1 MSMTSQDSPTP
12 QANTKR
18 ENPWYNLIF
27 NIGAPIL
34 LLTKGADWL
43 PFLSPQLVLVI
54 ALLFPI
60 GYFIYDL
67 NKRKKVN
74 GISILGFIS
83 VLLTGGIGLLKL
95 SPMVFAIKE
104 TALPLL
110 IGLAVV
116 ASLKTKNP
124 MIKMFLYNPSVMDV
138 PKIDAHLDTPEKQQG
153 FKRIIRNCT
162 LIFASSFLV
171 SAAVNFVVTRMIV
184 HTDPRGGAEAE
195 AAFNAEIGTQ
205 TWVTWVV
212 MTVLTLPLMVASMWY
227 LFKGI
232 KEVTGLGMDDVLIDA
247 KKPEPKPAESTDA

>member
-1 MSMTSQDSPTP
+1 MSDASPESSPATAP
-12 QANTKR
+12 VPAR
-18 ENPWYNLIF
+18 ENPWFNLIF
-27 NIGAPIL
+27 NLAAPIL

-43 PFLSPQLVLVI
+43 PFLTPAQVLII
-54 ALLFPI
+54 ALLFPV

-67 NKRKKVN
+67 QKRKKVN

-95 SPMVFAIKE
+95 SPFVFALKE

-110 IGLAVV
+110 IGAAVV
-116 ASLKTKNP
+116 ISLKTKTP
-124 MIKMFLYNPSVMDV
+124 MIKLFLYNPSVMDTAKV
-138 PKIDAHLDTPEKQQG
+138 DAQLDTPEKRLG
-153 FKRIIRNCT
+153 FDKVIRTCT

-171 SAAVNFVVTRMIV
+171 SSVVNFIVTRMV
-184 HTDPRGGAEAE
+184 VKTNPKGGPEAE

-205 TWVTWVV
+205 TWITWVV

-232 KEVTGLGMDDVLIDA
+232 KELTGLGLDDVLVDA
-247 KKPEPKPAESTDA
+247 KKEQASDA

>member
-1 MSMTSQDSPTP
+1 MSETSQPSPASS
-12 QANTKR
+12 ANTQR

-27 NIGAPIL
+27 NIAAPIL

-43 PFLSPQLVLVI
+43 PFLTPQLVLII

-67 NKRKKVN
+67 QTRKKVN

-95 SPMVFAIKE
+95 SPMVFALKE

-110 IGLAVV
+110 IGIAVV

-138 PKIDAHLDTPEKQQG
+138 PKVDAQLDSPEKRSA
-153 FKRIIRNCT
+153 FDRVIRNCT

-171 SAAVNFVVTRMIV
+171 SAVVNFFVTRMV
-184 HTDPRGGAEAE
+184 VTTDPRGGAEAE

-205 TWVTWVV
+205 TWVTWIV
-212 MTVLTLPLMVASMWY
+212 MTILTLPLMIASMWY

-232 KEVTGLGMDDVLIDA
+232 KEVTGLGMDDVLVDA
-247 KKPEPKPAESTDA
+247 KKPAPKAAE